1 MPQRRLVRSY
11 RETCG
16 PARART
22 KLVHP
27 PNPSISSEYLS
38 TISTTTTGF
47 GRTNSGGARAH
58 TRALHTFISRY
69 RSHDHP
75 ILGLPANTDGQVSFR
90 TNLDETPVLT
100 GETGGPLCVPPVG
113 REGSTPSESSCTLG
127 LNANGVTKMPPP
139 LGQSAT
145 LLRTETGSSSV
156 ISTLARKHVRFAR
169 SRTAKGPHHT
179 NTVQALVP
187 SAVSSINVDVRR
199 RG

>member
-27 PNPSISSEYLS
+27 PKPRISSEYLS

-47 GRTNSGGARAH
+47 GRTNSGCARAH

-145 LLRTETGSSSV
+145 LFRTETGSSSA
-156 ISTLARKHVRFAR
+156 ISTRARKHVRFAR

>member
-1 MPQRRLVRSY
+1 MALLYFRTPHAIAAGSLLHVVGYAGAVRVRMWPCLTSHALSVRLGLPVYSF
-11 RETCG
+11 
-16 PARART
+16 P
-22 KLVHP
+22 
-27 PNPSISSEYLS
+27 
-38 TISTTTTGF
+38 
-47 GRTNSGGARAH
+47 
-58 TRALHTFISRY
+58 LHTFISRY
-69 RSHDHP
+69 RSRDHP
-75 ILGLPANTDGQVSFR
+75 ILGLPANTDGQISFR

-113 REGSTPSESSCTLG
+113 RKGSTPSESSCTLG

-145 LLRTETGSSSV
+145 LFRTETGSSSV
-156 ISTLARKHVRFAR
+156 ISTRARKHVRFAR

>member
-1 MPQRRLVRSY
+1 MR
-11 RETCG
+11 
-16 PARART
+16 ARARAHKIGSIHQT
-22 KLVHP
+22 PVLVVSICQPSRP
-27 PNPSISSEYLS
+27 PQLDLGEPTRGVRVHTLALS
-38 TISTTTTGF
+38 THS
-47 GRTNSGGARAH
+47 S
-58 TRALHTFISRY
+58 SRY

-75 ILGLPANTDGQVSFR
+75 ILGLPTNTDGQVSFR

-145 LLRTETGSSSV
+145 LFRTETGSSSV
-156 ISTLARKHVRFAR
+156 ISTRARKHVRFAR